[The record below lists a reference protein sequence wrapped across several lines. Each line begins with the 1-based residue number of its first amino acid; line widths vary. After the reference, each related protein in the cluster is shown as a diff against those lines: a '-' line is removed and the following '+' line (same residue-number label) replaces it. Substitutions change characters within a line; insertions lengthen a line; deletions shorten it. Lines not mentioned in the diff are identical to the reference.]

1 MTALQLLMQ
10 RGEMTA
16 QQIADALGIEI
27 ERAYMELVRLDAAEL
42 VRVNVR
48 WRGMRHINTWEALS
62 EDAHIGWH

>member
-1 MTALQLLMQ
+1 MSALQLLMQ

-48 WRGMRHINTWEALS
+48 YRGLKIYNTWEAMN
-62 EDAHIGWH
+62 EAAHIA